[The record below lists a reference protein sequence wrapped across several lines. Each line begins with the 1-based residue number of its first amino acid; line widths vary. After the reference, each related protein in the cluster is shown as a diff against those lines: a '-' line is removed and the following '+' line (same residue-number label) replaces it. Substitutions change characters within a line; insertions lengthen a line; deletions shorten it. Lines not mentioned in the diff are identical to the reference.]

1 MNSRIVLFLL
11 ACFIASGC
19 DDSEK
24 PLSDPKTSKADERL
38 IGVWRESAG
47 STEDYYHVG
56 RAGKSFPVSMMRI
69 VNVRHGNGEVDPPG
83 EYLAF
88 PTVLQGKNYLN
99 MVIDPKQ
106 VKYLDENGWKP
117 EAVECYTFLKYEVQG
132 DRLTV
137 WLVDEQANERA
148 VKGGKIKGMIGKNVA
163 QFTDT
168 TENVARFVAEA
179 GDSLLNTKEPGRFER
194 VTVAKKP

>member
-1 MNSRIVLFLL
+1 MRSRVVLFLL
-11 ACFIASGC
+11 ACLAAPGC
-19 DDSEK
+19 DDSQK

-38 IGVWRESAG
+38 IGVWRDSAG

-56 RAGKSFPVSMMRI
+56 RAGGTFPASVIRI
-69 VNVRHGNGEVDPPG
+69 VVVKHENGTIKPPE

-88 PTVLQGKNYLN
+88 PTVLRGKSYLN

-106 VKYLDENGWKP
+106 VKRLDEEGWKP

-132 DRLTV
+132 DRLTAWV
-137 WLVDEQANERA
+137 VDERAKEQA
-148 VKGGKIKGMIGKNVA
+148 VKDGKIKGVLKQNVA

-179 GDSLLNTKEPGRFER
+179 GDSLFNTKEPGRFER
-194 VTVAKKP
+194 VKAVKKP